1 MRATAVATAGTAR
14 VAATPPPHHRR
25 RHAAAQDRD
34 PRRARVRDG
43 VEEPRGPRRAV
54 ENIDIAR
61 IFEEI
66 ADLLEIQGENQFRV
80 RAYRT
85 AARTIDTLGVPAA
98 SLAAEG
104 RLDELP
110 GIASD
115 LAGKIC
121 TILQTG
127 TLPLLQ
133 ELTAKTPES
142 LVQMLKIP
150 GLGPKRAKQIYD
162 TLGITTLQALETAA
176 KTGKLRELPGIKS
189 TIEHKILQGLADL
202 RGHSGRWRLAD
213 ADAYVHPLVAYMTA
227 SPAVAHLEVAGSYRR
242 RKDTV
247 GDIDILVASS
257 RPAAVVKQFTSYAR
271 VTQIRAEGPTR
282 SAVVLDCGLQ
292 VDLRVIPAVS
302 FGSALHY
309 FTGSKPHNIA
319 IRALGLK
326 RGLKINEYGVFRGTR
341 RIGGRTEEQVF
352 DAVGLPWIA
361 PELREARGE
370 IEAARRGRL
379 PALIELSDIR
389 GDLQVHTSA
398 TDGVNDLAEMV
409 EAARKRGY
417 EYLAITDHTKA
428 VRVAG
433 GLTRGAFHQQFK
445 AIERVQKKCS
455 SITILKGAEV
465 DILDDGT
472 LDLDD
477 ATLAELDVVIVA
489 VHSKFNLSRPAMT
502 RRIIRAL
509 KHPHV
514 QILAHPTGRLI
525 GQREPYQLD
534 FDEILKAAAEYGVAL
549 EINAQPE
556 RLDLDDVQARAAQ
569 EAGVA
574 LVISTDAHRIE
585 ELNCMRYGV
594 DQARRAWCEAR
605 HILNTRPLA
614 GLQQALRR

>member
-1 MRATAVATAGTAR
+1 MAS
-14 VAATPPPHHRR
+14 RR
-25 RHAAAQDRD
+25 RRRVR
-34 PRRARVRDG
+34 PSTRRAS
-43 VEEPRGPRRAV
+43 E
-54 ENIDIAR
+54 
-61 IFEEI
+61 
-66 ADLLEIQGENQFRV
+66 GESSRQ
-80 RAYRT
+80 
-85 AARTIDTLGVPAA
+85 
-98 SLAAEG
+98 
-104 RLDELP
+104 
-110 GIASD
+110 
-115 LAGKIC
+115 
-121 TILQTG
+121 
-127 TLPLLQ
+127 
-133 ELTAKTPES
+133 
-142 LVQMLKIP
+142 
-150 GLGPKRAKQIYD
+150 
-162 TLGITTLQALETAA
+162 
-176 KTGKLRELPGIKS
+176 
-189 TIEHKILQGLADL
+189 
-202 RGHSGRWRLAD
+202 
-213 ADAYVHPLVAYMTA
+213 
-227 SPAVAHLEVAGSYRR
+227 LEVAGSFRR

-257 RPAAVVKQFTSYAR
+257 RPAAVVKQFTSYPR
-271 VTQIRAEGPTR
+271 VKQVQAEGPTR
-282 SAVVLDCGLQ
+282 SSVVLDCGLQ

-370 IEAARRGRL
+370 IEAARAGEL
-379 PALIELSDIR
+379 PKLIELSDIR
-389 GDLQVHTSA
+389 GDLQVHTNA

-417 EYLAITDHTKA
+417 EYVAITDHTKA

-445 AIERVQKKCS
+445 AIERLQKKCPG
-455 SITILKGAEV
+455 ITILKGAEV
-465 DILDDGT
+465 DVLEDGT

-477 ATLAELDVVIVA
+477 ATLGELDVVIVA
-489 VHSKFNLSRPAMT
+489 VHSKFNLSRAAMT
-502 RRIIRAL
+502 RRIVRAL
-509 KHPHV
+509 RHPYV

-525 GQREPYQLD
+525 GTREPYLFD
-534 FDEILKAAAEYGVAL
+534 FDEILKVAAAHGVAL

-605 HILNTRPLA
+605 HVLNTRPLA
-614 GLQQALRR
+614 ELRKALRR

>member
-1 MRATAVATAGTAR
+1 VAKAGTAR
-14 VAATPPPHHRR
+14 VATAP
-25 RHAAAQDRD
+25 AI
-34 PRRARVRDG
+34 RARQS
-43 VEEPRGPRRAV
+43 V

-85 AARTIDTLGVPAA
+85 AARTIETLGVPAA
-98 SLAAEG
+98 SVAAEG

-110 GIASD
+110 GIGSD
-115 LAGKIC
+115 LASKIC
-121 TILQTG
+121 TILETG
-127 TLPLLQ
+127 TLPLLR

-162 TLGITTLQALETAA
+162 TLGITTLDALETAA
-176 KTGKLRELPGIKS
+176 KTGKLRELPGIKG
-189 TIEHKILQGLADL
+189 TIEQKILQGLTDL

-213 ADAYVHPLVAYMTA
+213 ADAYVHPLVAHLKA
-227 SPAVAHLEVAGSYRR
+227 SPAVAQLEVAGSYRR

-247 GDIDILVASS
+247 GDVDILVASS
-257 RPAAVVKQFTSYAR
+257 RPATVVKRFTSYPR
-271 VTQIRAEGPTR
+271 VKQVQAEGPTR

-326 RGLKINEYGVFRGTR
+326 RGLKINEYGVFRATR

-370 IEAARRGRL
+370 IEAARTGKL
-379 PALIELSDIR
+379 PKLIELSDIR
-389 GDLQVHTSA
+389 GDLQVHTNA
-398 TDGVNDLAEMV
+398 TDGINDLAEMI
-409 EAARKRGY
+409 EAARTRGY
-417 EYLAITDHTKA
+417 EYVAITDHTKA

-433 GLTRGAFHQQFK
+433 GLTRGAFHRQFK
-445 AIERVQKKCS
+445 AIERLQKTCTG
-455 SITILKGAEV
+455 ITILKGAEV
-465 DILDDGT
+465 DILDHGE

-489 VHSKFNLSRPAMT
+489 VHSKFNLSRAAMT
-502 RRIIRAL
+502 KRVIRAL
-509 KHPHV
+509 KHPRV

-525 GQREPYQLD
+525 GKRESYQLD
-534 FDEILKAAAEYGVAL
+534 FDEVLKAAGDHGVAL

-569 EAGVA
+569 ESGVA

-594 DQARRAWCEAR
+594 DQARRAWCEAQDV
-605 HILNTRPLA
+605 LNTRPL
-614 GLQQALRR
+614 GELRKALRR